1 MLVVKVTML
10 EGRTLEQKEA
20 LIERLSAAAAKHLN
34 WPLAEIR
41 VVIYEVARSNWG
53 IGGHSIAKREERN
66 Q

>member
-20 LIERLSAAAAKHLN
+20 LIERLSAAASKHLDC
-34 WPLAEIR
+34 PLAEVR

-53 IGGHSIAKREERN
+53 IGGHSIAKREE
-66 Q
+66 QKQ